1 VKIFKQ
7 IFCRR
12 CLSSFWVVSAS
23 MCDEVFEVRNACK
36 IDEIVTMLKIDQEK
50 DQRMLSKAGR
60 RPRTVRFADEP

>member
-1 VKIFKQ
+1 
-7 IFCRR
+7 
-12 CLSSFWVVSAS
+12 